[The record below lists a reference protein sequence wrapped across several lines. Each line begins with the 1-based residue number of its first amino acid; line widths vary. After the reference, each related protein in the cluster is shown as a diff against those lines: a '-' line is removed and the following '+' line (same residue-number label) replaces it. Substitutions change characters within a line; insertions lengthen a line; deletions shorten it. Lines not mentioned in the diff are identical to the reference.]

1 MRLHAPVRT
10 GTAKIT
16 GRINSAEL
24 IGAGDYILVCPKK
37 MFLSF
42 EELVTVEKRKN
53 NAAYFPKVDSKDKKR
68 ERYTDAEER

>member
-1 MRLHAPVRT
+1 ML
-10 GTAKIT
+10 
-16 GRINSAEL
+16 
-24 IGAGDYILVCPKK
+24 
-37 MFLSF
+37 LSF